1 MTVTTAHTGHS
12 SISRNLRN
20 RHSLTRVVEL
30 LGMGKFQ
37 YKILI
42 AAGLC
47 FAADAMEVL
56 LLSFLAVA
64 VQNEWELNDAQAAT
78 ITSVVFAGALLG
90 TLTLGRLGDSIG
102 RRPVVI
108 MTAVLITAFGVGTA
122 FTTSYQM
129 LLLTRFM
136 VGFGVGGLTVP
147 FDILAEFLP
156 TTHRGK
162 NLLAI
167 EYFWTAGTLLV
178 PTLAYFTIGNTPAS
192 SNWRLFC
199 ILCAVPCLISTL
211 LAICWVPESPRWLC
225 TVGRQDQA
233 MDILRKAA
241 KVNGQE
247 WIYPMQLKEETAEET
262 GNLCSKKYRCLTCQL
277 WMVWCGYAIMYYGT
291 IMTVTL
297 IFQNVQKDG
306 NEFSFDYGAI
316 FASCSAEFFGT
327 TLVILTIDLIGRIPS
342 QVTTFLL
349 GGISVCFLCFAQ
361 SFDMPRIVLIAFAFL
376 ARLFIMAA
384 SCTTWVSTAEI
395 LPTDIRTTGHSA
407 ANAAA
412 RLGGFFAPYLVSS
425 GNSQHTIGIVMLVIS
440 ILISII
446 VSKLPETRGMTMGA
460 ASKPQR
466 DIEIPKSAI
475 HPMKDV
481 M

>member
-1 MTVTTAHTGHS
+1 
-12 SISRNLRN
+12 
-20 RHSLTRVVEL
+20 
-30 LGMGKFQ
+30 MGKFQ

-64 VQNEWELNDAQAAT
+64 VQKEWELNDAQAAT

-90 TLTLGRLGDSIG
+90 TLTLGRLGDNIG

-108 MTAVLITAFGVGTA
+108 LTAVLITVFGVGTA
-122 FTTSYQM
+122 FTTSYQT
-129 LLLTRFM
+129 LLLTRFI

-147 FDILAEFLP
+147 FDVLAEFLP
-156 TTHRGK
+156 TSHRGK

-178 PTLAYFTIGNTPAS
+178 PTLAYFTIGKTPAM

-199 ILCAVPCLISTL
+199 ILCALPCLVSTL

-233 MDILRKAA
+233 MVILRKAA

-247 WIYPMQLKEETAEET
+247 WTCPMQLKEENAELT
-262 GNLCSKKYRCLTCQL
+262 GQLCSKKYRWLTCQL

-291 IMTVTL
+291 LMTVTL
-297 IFQNVQKDG
+297 VFQDVRNDG
-306 NEFSFDYGAI
+306 DGYSFDYGAI

-327 TLVILTIDLIGRIPS
+327 TLVILTIDSIGRIPS

-349 GGISVCFLCFAQ
+349 GGISVCLLCFAQ
-361 SFDMPRIVLIAFAFL
+361 SLLVPRIVLIVFAFL

-395 LPTDIRTTGHSA
+395 LTTDIRTTGHSA

-412 RLGGFFAPYLVSS
+412 RVGGFFAPYLVSS
-425 GNSQHTIGIVMLVIS
+425 GNSLQTIGIVMLVIS
-440 ILISII
+440 ILTSIF
-446 VSKLPETRGMTMGA
+446 VSKLPETRGMAMGA
-460 ASKPQR
+460 VSKPQR
-466 DIEIPKSAI
+466 DIEIPKSPI
-475 HPMKDV
+475 NQTKVIM
-481 M
+481 